1 MIRVF
6 ELNKNLLKVGDNYV
20 CVNNDKIGLN
30 DWFVFTWCREH
41 TIQKC
46 TEDKV
51 SEIDHRCKKIIFSTK
66 FIHESI
72 PLLNLESEEAEVF
85 KMASENILTSSGFVN
100 TENEMDVAYSF
111 FHNGY
116 QKAKE
121 TFKYT
126 EDDLRKAIEMARDI
140 TDGKE
145 TFTGEDASGFTEM
158 CAYGWKEK
166 FSDEEIIHSLQ
177 KPKEIKSIEVE
188 YIRQERIE
196 KLLSIP
202 LEKLSLIDSLG
213 DKNCKTCSGHGCV
226 DIGNDFGCTI
236 DYCENCYP
244 AETPTILPNGKIK
257 CKINY

>member
-1 MIRVF
+1 MTKIF
-6 ELNKNLLKVGDNYV
+6 ELNKNLFKVGDNYV
-20 CVNNDKIGLN
+20 CVEENPHVRDWVIEFQPNNTVGDICYIRNEYVLAK
-30 DWFVFTWCREH
+30 D
-41 TIQKC
+41 IQ
-46 TEDKV
+46 
-51 SEIDHRCKKIIFSTK
+51 KKIIFSTQ

-72 PLLNLESEEAEVF
+72 PLLNLESEEDNVF

-140 TDGKE
+140 TDGKDI
-145 TFTGEDASGFTEM
+145 FTGEDISGCTEV
-158 CAYGWKEK
+158 CTYGWKEK
-166 FSDEEIIHSLQ
+166 YSDEEIIHSLQ

-188 YIRQERIE
+188 YIWQERIE

-202 LEKLSLIDSLG
+202 LEKLSIIDDLG
-213 DKNCKTCSGHGCV
+213 DKNCKNCSGHGCV
-226 DIGNDFGCTI
+226 DTGNEFGCI
-236 DYCENCYP
+236 MDYCEQCYP
-244 AETPTILPNGKIK
+244 AETPIVLPNGRIK